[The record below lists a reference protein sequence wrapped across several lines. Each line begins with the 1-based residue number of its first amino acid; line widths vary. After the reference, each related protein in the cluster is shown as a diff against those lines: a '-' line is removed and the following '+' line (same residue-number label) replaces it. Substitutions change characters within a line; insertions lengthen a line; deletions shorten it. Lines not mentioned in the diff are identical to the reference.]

1 MLDIVLLNK
10 AIFNMETTF
19 DGRATIVV
27 LTRNRRVQVLGTL
40 EYLYRLPGRWPIV
53 VVDNGSS
60 DGTAAMIASRFPFVM
75 LIRAKR
81 NLGAAAR
88 NIGVAYAQTPY
99 VAFCDDDT
107 QWEPGALERA
117 VKLLDDTPTIAVV
130 SACVQV
136 GPTRRPNPAC
146 LLMAQSPLERCE
158 LPGPQLLGFMAGA
171 CVVRTR
177 AFYEVGGYWPP
188 FFTGGE
194 EALMALDLVEKG
206 WRIIYAHDVI
216 TRHFP
221 TLLRDSYSRDRL
233 LIRNAIWV
241 AWMRRPL
248 RAAWRETSVQW
259 RAARARG
266 IAWPT
271 MLQMLLGLPRALR
284 YRKVIS
290 PAVERMHTL
299 LDMSGANPAAQN
311 PDRRPA

>member
-1 MLDIVLLNK
+1 
-10 AIFNMETTF
+10 METTAA
-19 DGRATIVV
+19 GRATIVV
-27 LTRNRRVQVLGTL
+27 LTHNRRVQVLSTL
-40 EYLYRLPGRWPIV
+40 EYLVRLPGRWPVV

-60 DGTAAMIASRFPFVM
+60 DGSAAAIASRFPFVM

-88 NIGVAYAQTPY
+88 NIGVAYARTPY

-117 VKLLDDTPTIAVV
+117 VDLLDDTPTVAVV

-136 GPTRRPNPAC
+136 GAMRRPDPAC
-146 LLMAQSPLERCE
+146 LSMARSPLAREH

-171 CVVRTR
+171 CVMRTR

-188 FFTGGE
+188 FFIGGE

-206 WRIIYAHDVI
+206 WRIVYANDVI

-221 TLLRDSYSRDRL
+221 SVLRDSRLRERL

-248 RAAWRETSVQW
+248 RAAWHETSVQW

-271 MLQMLLGLPRALR
+271 MLQMILGLPRALR
-284 YRKVIS
+284 YRRVIS
-290 PAVERMHTL
+290 PAVESMRAM
-299 LDMSGANPAAQN
+299 LDLAAVSPAPPG
-311 PDRRPA
+311 PDRHAA

>member
-1 MLDIVLLNK
+1 
-10 AIFNMETTF
+10 METQLE
-19 DGRATIVV
+19 GRATIVV
-27 LTRNRRVQVLGTL
+27 LTHNRRMQVLSTL
-40 EYLYRLPGRWPIV
+40 DCLYRLPGRWPIV

-60 DGTAAMIASRFPFVM
+60 DGTAAAIAARFPSVM

-88 NIGVAYAQTPY
+88 NFGVAYAQTPY

-117 VKLLDDTPTIAVV
+117 VHLLDNSPSVAVV

-136 GPTRRPNPAC
+136 GATRRPDPAC
-146 LLMAQSPLERCE
+146 LSMAQSPLAREH

-171 CVVRTR
+171 CVMRTS
-177 AFYEVGGYWPP
+177 AFYDVGGYWPP
-188 FFTGGE
+188 FFIGGE
-194 EALMALDLVEKG
+194 EALMALDLVERG
-206 WRIIYAHDVI
+206 WRIVYADDVI

-221 TLLRDSYSRDRL
+221 SLCRDSRLRERL

-248 RAAWRETSVQW
+248 RAAWHETSVQW
-259 RAARARG
+259 RAARERG

-271 MLQMLLGLPRALR
+271 MVQMVLGLPRALR
-284 YRKVIS
+284 YRKVVS
-290 PAVERMHTL
+290 PAVENMRAL
-299 LDMSGANPAAQN
+299 LDIAAANPGTPASQN
-311 PDRRPA
+311 SDRSTA